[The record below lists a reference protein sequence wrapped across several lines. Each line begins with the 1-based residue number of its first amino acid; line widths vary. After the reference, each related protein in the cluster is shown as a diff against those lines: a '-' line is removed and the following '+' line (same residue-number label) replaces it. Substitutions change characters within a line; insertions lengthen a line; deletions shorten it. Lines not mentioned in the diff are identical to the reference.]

1 MSTIDPKLLEARF
14 SSLEERRFSIT
25 WEWPRGNDPDKSDWE
40 GREDY
45 WDPHFWEVGRK
56 SYPRSRL
63 LSDIKSAGLQI
74 KWAVQN
80 PRFRYH
86 LFILTE
92 NESG

>member
-1 MSTIDPKLLEARF
+1 MSTIDPKLLEERF

-25 WEWPRGNDPDKSDWE
+25 WEWPRDNDTDKSDWE
-40 GREDY
+40 
-45 WDPHFWEVGRK
+45 VGRK
-56 SYPRSRL
+56 RYPRSRL
-63 LSDIKSAGLQI
+63 LSDFKSAGLQI

-92 NESG
+92 NVSG